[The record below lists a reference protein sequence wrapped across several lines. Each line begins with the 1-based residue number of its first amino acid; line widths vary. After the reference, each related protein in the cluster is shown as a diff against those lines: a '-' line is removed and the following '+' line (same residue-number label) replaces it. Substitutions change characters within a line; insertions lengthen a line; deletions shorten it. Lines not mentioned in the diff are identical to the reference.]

1 MAEAAADAQVHED
14 GVLAMAIRCWLHRN
28 LQLHRISLIMSQTV
42 QSHVFHIKIDSPEL
56 KSFFLLKS
64 IKKVLRLELYVLDH
78 IYSFDRCHS
87 LSGVSVLVVPCSTDV
102 HPFEFSRLQARG

>member
-56 KSFFLLKS
+56 KSFLLLKS

-87 LSGVSVLVVPCSTDV
+87 LSGVSPGGSVF
-102 HPFEFSRLQARG
+102 H